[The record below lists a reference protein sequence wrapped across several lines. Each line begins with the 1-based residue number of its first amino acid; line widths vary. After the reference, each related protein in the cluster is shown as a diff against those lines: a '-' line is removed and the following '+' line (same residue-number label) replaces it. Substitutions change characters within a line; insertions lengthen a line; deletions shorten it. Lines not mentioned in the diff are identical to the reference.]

1 MVAFTGRLIVC
12 KGAVMIDPISAM
24 AAVSAAV
31 NMIKKASATV
41 DDVSSLGPLIGKYFD
56 AKHTATKAANQAKK
70 AGGSNMGKAIEIELA
85 LKAQRDFEEQ
95 LKGMFFST
103 NNMDVWNSIQQR
115 VMEMNKEDIAE
126 QRREA
131 ARELNASKKRK
142 EMIELAIAITLVCVI
157 SIIIFWGVFELI
169 FYCSENG
176 CG

>member
-1 MVAFTGRLIVC
+1 
-12 KGAVMIDPISAM
+12 MIDPISAM

-41 DDVSSLGPLIGKYFD
+41 DDVASLGPLIGKYFD
-56 AKHTATKAANQAKK
+56 AKHTATKAASAAKK

-115 VMEMNKEDIAE
+115 VMEMNKEDAAE

-131 ARELNASKKRK
+131 ARALNAAKKRK
-142 EMIELAIAITLVCVI
+142 EMIELTIAITLVAVI
-157 SIIIFWGVFELI
+157 SIIIFWGLFELI
-169 FYCSENG
+169 IYCSENG

>member
-1 MVAFTGRLIVC
+1 ML
-12 KGAVMIDPISAM
+12 DPVSAM

-115 VMEMNKEDIAE
+115 VMEMNKEEIAE

-131 ARELNASKKRK
+131 ARALNASKKRK
-142 EMIELAIAITLVCVI
+142 EMIELTIAITLISVI
-157 SIIIFWGVFELI
+157 AIIIFWGIFELL
-169 FYCSENG
+169 FYCSEHG

>member
-1 MVAFTGRLIVC
+1 
-12 KGAVMIDPISAM
+12 MIDPVSAM

-95 LKGMFFST
+95 LKCMFFST

-131 ARELNASKKRK
+131 ARALNASKKRK
-142 EMIELAIAITLVCVI
+142 EMIEMGIALALVSVIA
-157 SIIIFWGVFELI
+157 IIIFWGLFELI
-169 FYCSENG
+169 SYCSQYG